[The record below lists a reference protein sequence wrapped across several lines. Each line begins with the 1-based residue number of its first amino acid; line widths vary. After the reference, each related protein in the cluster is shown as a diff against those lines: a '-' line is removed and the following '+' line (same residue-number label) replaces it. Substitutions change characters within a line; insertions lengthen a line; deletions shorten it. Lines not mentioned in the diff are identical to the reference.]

1 MLMRN
6 HSTATKTTSPDG
18 KSTKSTTESRG
29 TSPEEIAAIL
39 GDETE
44 TPLRSMLN
52 HSRRVTFD
60 QHDVIYHQGSP
71 ARSVCFI
78 ISGLLKLIVHLPNG
92 RARIVRFH
100 RTGSVL
106 GLGGLYERENE
117 HTAVALTPVTALRLP
132 LSAVQRLR
140 REDPEMYLRLV
151 ERWHDYLHD
160 ADIWITQFS
169 TGPIRGRVARLLA
182 FLAEFNRE
190 SSSDQLHLLT
200 CEEMG
205 AVLGVTSESTSR
217 ILAEFKRDHIIF
229 NNEDQPQEIY
239 NADLGRLHHIAEQA

>member
-1 MLMRN
+1 MPTRN
-6 HSTATKTTSPDG
+6 HSTATKTTTPDG
-18 KSTKSTTESRG
+18 TSTAKTRSAN
-29 TSPEEIAAIL
+29 PDDIAAVL
-39 GDETE
+39 GDEAE

-71 ARSVCFI
+71 AHSVSFI

-100 RTGSVL
+100 RPGSVL
-106 GLGGLYERENE
+106 GLGGLYERDNE

-140 REDPEMYLRLV
+140 REDPEMYIRLV
-151 ERWHDYLHD
+151 ERWHEYLQD

-169 TGPIRGRVARLLA
+169 TGPIRGRVARLLS

-190 SSSDQLHLLT
+190 SSSDQLQLLT

-229 NNEDQPQEIY
+229 TDADQPHEIY
-239 NADLGRLHHIAEQA
+239 NADLGRLQLIAEQA

>member
-1 MLMRN
+1 MSTHN
-6 HSTATKTTSPDG
+6 HTTTKTTKPEAMA
-18 KSTKSTTESRG
+18 TTDSHG
-29 TSPEEIAAIL
+29 ANPEEITAVL
-39 GDETE
+39 GDAGE

-52 HSRRVTFD
+52 HSRRVTYD

-71 ARSVCFI
+71 ARSVSFI
-78 ISGLLKLIVHLPNG
+78 ISGLVKLIVHLPNG

-106 GLGGLYERENE
+106 GLGGLYDRNNE
-117 HTAVALTPVTALRLP
+117 HTVVALTPVTVLRLP

-140 REDPEMYLRLV
+140 REDTEMYLRLV
-151 ERWHDYLHD
+151 ERWHDYLRD

-169 TGPIRGRVARLLA
+169 TGPIRGRVARLLS
-182 FLAEFNRE
+182 FLTDFNRE
-190 SSSDQLHLLT
+190 SPNDQLHLLT

-229 NNEDQPQEIY
+229 SNEDQPHEIY
-239 NADLGRLHHIAEQA
+239 NADLGRLLHIAEQA